1 MTTTL
6 QNPAAQAEETPS
18 VPDLP
23 GLYRVLTSLIPDPQ
37 GFFDSLI
44 KIDSGPVQMTVTPR
58 HTGQPAITL
67 TQLPNPI
74 GQETN
79 ETGPD
84 PEEIPCL
91 DPEEI
96 PGLDPEEIPGP
107 DPEEIPGL
115 LRLTVVNG
123 DDPDAT
129 VESMPEMLA
138 REFKTAMLQASR
150 DLLWTAVRA
159 GRLTPADALHWD
171 DPTNAPKLLTAAK
184 CVFYAWTDADTV
196 DDYLETL
203 HQNVRQE
210 IEKKLNPDVLHMLS
224 TTCPMTTPT
233 READE
238 TPGDVRISQGAATL
252 SQYNRSALVMACTA
266 ECTKANA
273 GAIPWILAQP
283 DPGAAPRH
291 QGQLIGRARTDAM
304 AQGMSARGWT
314 AMTKM
319 APDITRM
326 VISHCN
332 DLSQAAE
339 TINWLASLTRSI
351 DRTSLSEILIR
362 PELRDRLT
370 DPGETLQNQNLRKA
384 AALIVGRTGDN
395 APSAWLDRAAR
406 HDIADAMTYAQVS
419 GIEEQAITATSFGG
433 LMKAVRRWHTKL
445 NRQKIRKQWQATV
458 NANGGTVRRWEP
470 VLKDFEY
477 QGITATEL
485 TSEEM
490 LLEEALELDHCVHL
504 YGTLAAGGTVR
515 IFALRGPDGSR
526 ATTAITAASGTWE
539 LEQTRSRANHPA
551 PKEMQTCARE
561 LVRACNSV
569 DSSE

>member
-6 QNPAAQAEETPS
+6 QNPPAQAEETPS

-44 KIDSGPVQMTVTPR
+44 EIDSGPGQMTVTPR

-74 GQETN
+74 VQETN
-79 ETGPD
+79 GTSPD
-84 PEEIPCL
+84 PE
-91 DPEEI
+91 
-96 PGLDPEEIPGP
+96 G
-107 DPEEIPGL
+107 IPGL
-115 LRLTVVNG
+115 LKLTVVNG

-129 VESMPEMLA
+129 VERMPEMLA
-138 REFKTAMLQASR
+138 REFRTAMLQASR
-150 DLLWTAVRA
+150 DLLWREVRA

-171 DPTNAPKLLTAAK
+171 DPTNAPRLLTAAK

-196 DDYLETL
+196 DDHLETL

-238 TPGDVRISQGAATL
+238 TPGDVRISHGAATL
-252 SQYNRSALVMACTA
+252 SQYNRGALVMACTA
-266 ECTKANA
+266 ECTQANA

-283 DPGAAPRH
+283 DAGAAPRH

-339 TINWLASLTRSI
+339 TINWLAGLGRAP
-351 DRTSLSEILIR
+351 DRTSLSEILTR

-370 DPGETLQNQNLRKA
+370 DPGKTLQNQNLRKA
-384 AALIVGRTGDN
+384 AALIVCRTGDN
-395 APSAWLDRAAR
+395 APSAWLDRTAR
-406 HDIADAMTYAQVS
+406 HDIADAMTYAQAS

-445 NRQKIRKQWQATV
+445 NRQKIRKQWQTMV
-458 NANGGTVRRWEP
+458 NANGGTARTWEP
-470 VLKDFEY
+470 VLGHLEHL
-477 QGITATEL
+477 GITATEL
-485 TSEEM
+485 TGEEM

-504 YGTLAAGGTVR
+504 YGNRTAGGNVR
-515 IFALRGPDGSR
+515 VFALQGPGGSR
-526 ATTAITAASGTWE
+526 ATTALTNANGTWQV
-539 LEQTRSRANHPA
+539 EQTRTRANHRA
-551 PKEMQTCARE
+551 PQDLQDCANE
-561 LVRACNSV
+561 LARLCNKR
-569 DSSE
+569 